1 MYRRDACFSLFID
14 QMKFASPL
22 RYPGGKACLAGF
34 LADVIEMN
42 DLRGCVYYEP
52 YAGGA
57 GAALS
62 LLRDGVVSKIYIN
75 DADDRVN
82 AFWVSALDESE
93 RFVDRVLS
101 APLTMKEWKRQREV
115 CTNPGAHDRFN
126 VGFAAFYMNRCNRSG
141 VLTGAGPIGGLE
153 QKGKWKLGVRFSRE
167 PLAERILKLASVR
180 DQIHITHLDAID
192 FLKSTL
198 PLGRDRRKV
207 FVYLDPPYVH
217 KGQRLYLNSYE
228 TRDHAQLARYI
239 KGQRTL
245 PWIMSYDDTDVV
257 RDLYCD
263 QQLTSLP
270 IRYSLQTKRS
280 AKELIIA
287 PHRVELPRACSIQG
301 KEAVLAPEST
311 KT

>member
-1 MYRRDACFSLFID
+1 
-14 QMKFASPL
+14 
-22 RYPGGKACLAGF
+22 
-34 LADVIEMN
+34 
-42 DLRGCVYYEP
+42 
-52 YAGGA
+52 
-57 GAALS
+57 
-62 LLRDGVVSKIYIN
+62 VVSKIYIN
-75 DADDRVN
+75 DADERVN

-101 APLTMKEWKRQREV
+101 TPLTMKEWKRQRDV
-115 CTNPGAHDRFN
+115 CTNPSAHDRFN

-167 PLAERILKLASVR
+167 PLTERILNLAGVR
-180 DQIHITHLDAID
+180 DQIHITQLDAIE

-228 TRDHAQLARYI
+228 TKDHAQLARYI
-239 KGQRTL
+239 KGQHTL
-245 PWIMSYDDTDVV
+245 PWILSYDDTDVV
-257 RDLYCD
+257 RGLYCD
-263 QQLTSLP
+263 QQLSSLP

-280 AKELIIA
+280 ARELIIA